1 MIDTAV
7 RRIPALRYLNGN
19 IEEIEDTVI
28 VEDLVTL
35 FFNGKKY
42 LTLVATNDSLK
53 ELGAGFFIAAGIA
66 SSITSADV
74 NGTDIRVEG
83 TERAPGPLCMESSGG
98 FCSATNTSHTL
109 PVISDCITPDEIF
122 KLRDSLNDEAWSKT
136 GGLHATTLFHRH
148 TMVKQ
153 FSDIGRHNTVDKA
166 IGFMVLQGY
175 ESRDCA
181 ICSTG
186 REPFGMVQKAANA
199 GIPIIISRAA
209 ATTAGIE
216 LAQKTGITLIC
227 FTRDRRFTVYTHP
240 ERVRFAPETIG

>member
-1 MIDTAV
+1 MIDRAV
-7 RRIPALRYLNGN
+7 RRIPALRYQDGSIEQ
-19 IEEIEDTVI
+19 IEEPVVI
-28 VEDLVTL
+28 EDLVTL

-74 NGTDIRVEG
+74 DGTFIRVEG
-83 TERAPGPLCMESSGG
+83 TECAPGPFCMESSGG
-98 FCSATNTSHTL
+98 FCPATNTSGPL
-109 PVISDCITPDEIF
+109 PVIPNCITPDEIF
-122 KLRDSLNDEAWSKT
+122 KLRESLNDEAWSKT
-136 GGLHATTLFHRH
+136 GGLHTTTLFHQH

-175 ESRDCA
+175 KPADCA

-209 ATTAGIE
+209 TTTAGID
-216 LAQKTGITLIC
+216 LAQKIGITLIC
-227 FTRDRRFTVYTHP
+227 FTRDRRFTAYTHP
-240 ERVRFAPETIG
+240 ERVQFASKTIG